1 LLRYAFRR
9 LLLTIPTLIGTSL
22 VVFLVTT
29 LVPDPAVATL
39 TEQNAL
45 LARDRIAYERLEEQ
59 RRERFL
65 DLPRFFNPQPHD
77 VHVLADDCIMHIS
90 ANDEVMPLA
99 TYRLERAGG
108 AALPYVLPNL
118 DKLAPGARGRVA
130 VALAPVGERMGLGDS
145 KTLRDPQEAVLFW
158 QRFWE
163 DRELDFTGPAVR
175 RTIARLVQRPTEER
189 ETDIEQV
196 DTFALPELIRQMQE
210 STDRVALGRLMAMAS
225 HARGGLGPRIA
236 KDATDEEVGRA
247 VEAWVDWWYANE
259 SDYVALGGA
268 QKVAATFSETR
279 YGKWLLRVA
288 TGNFGRS
295 ARDGELVLDKIRQR
309 AEVTMT
315 LAFLAL
321 FLAYA
326 GGIPLGVLAAWRR
339 GKRIDSVTSTVVIV
353 LHAIPTFVTAAAL
366 GVFATGLAGKLTLG
380 VVALAIGSF
389 ATISRQQRA
398 SMLDVLGQDFVRTA
412 RAKGA
417 YAARVLVVHALRNA
431 LVPIVALA
439 GTQLPLLVG
448 GAFVV
453 EVVFNL
459 QGLGWECLRA
469 IQSRDAQV
477 LVGTLFVVAIATT
490 LALAVSDVAHGLLD
504 PRVRARMTEKTEG
517 LQ

>member
-1 LLRYAFRR
+1 MLRYAIRR
-9 LLLTIPTLIGTSL
+9 LLLTIPTLVGTSL

-29 LVPDPAVATL
+29 LVPDPIVATL

-45 LARDRIAYERLEEQ
+45 LASDRAVYERLEEQ
-59 RRERFL
+59 RRSRFL
-65 DLPRFFNPQPHD
+65 DLPRFFNAQPRD
-77 VHVLADDCIMHIS
+77 VHALADDCIMHIS
-90 ANDEVMPLA
+90 LNDDVTPLA
-99 TYRLERAGG
+99 VYRLERAGG
-108 AALPYVLPNL
+108 AALPFVLPNL
-118 DKLAPGARGRVA
+118 DKLPPGARGRVA
-130 VALAPVGERMGLGDS
+130 IALAPIAERMGVGDS
-145 KTLRDPQEAVLFW
+145 KTLRDPQESVLFW

-189 ETDIEQV
+189 ETDLVQV
-196 DTFALPELIRQMQE
+196 DTFALPELVREMQTT
-210 STDRVALGRLMAMAS
+210 TDRPALARLMAIAS
-225 HARGGLGPRIA
+225 HARGGLGPRIGLQS
-236 KDATDEEVGRA
+236 TDDEVASA
-247 VEAWVDWWYANE
+247 VEAWIDWWYANE

-295 ARDGELVLDKIRQR
+295 QRDGELVLDKIRTR
-309 AEVTMT
+309 SEVTIS

-321 FLAYA
+321 LLAYA
-326 GGIPLGVLAAWRR
+326 GGVPLGVFTAWRR
-339 GKRIDSVTSTVVIV
+339 GKRVDSALSTAVVV
-353 LHAIPTFVTAAAL
+353 LHAVPTFVAAAAL

-380 VVALAIGSF
+380 VVALATGSF

-398 SMLDVLGQDFVRTA
+398 SMLEVLGQDFVRTA

-417 YAARVLVVHALRNA
+417 YAGRVLVVHALRNA

-453 EVVFNL
+453 EVVFDL
-459 QGLGWECLRA
+459 EGLGWECLRA

-490 LALAVSDVAHGLLD
+490 LVLAITDVAHGLLD
-504 PRVRARMTEKTEG
+504 PRVRERLTEQQEG